1 MIYIILFKIMK
12 VWTTLAGA
20 DFIDCGQSKKIIY
33 RKNLTQLIII
43 IIYTIKKKYM
53 YLGKGDI

>member
-1 MIYIILFKIMK
+1 MK